1 MFRLG
6 RCHARLTEWH
16 KVHVGAV
23 NAAIHAVLS
32 APLRGVADSARRRGR
47 VAVHRVVA
55 HPVVAHPI
63 VVVAAD
69 RVMHRASRTRRSLS
83 VASKSRVVR
92 PFARC

>member
-23 NAAIHAVLS
+23 HAAIHAVRS
-32 APLRGVADSARRRGR
+32 APLRDVAR
-47 VAVHRVVA
+47 RVVA
-55 HPVVAHPI
+55 YPA
-63 VVVAAD
+63 VVVAVD
-69 RVMHRASRTRRSLS
+69 RVMRRASRIRRSLS
-83 VASKSRVVR
+83 VANKSRVVR